1 MSTTEATESSV
12 VSLLNAFAAADL
24 PANASSPALEARHFV
39 ASGAAYLLS
48 FTVSN
53 TNASAQFI
61 QFHDLTQAPG
71 SGAVPRLVFT
81 VAGSSDRFVSY
92 PLPGRLFY
100 AGIWVANSST
110 SATLTAGSADC
121 FFDVQY
127 LPAY

>member
-1 MSTTEATESSV
+1 MSTPQTEESSV
-12 VSLLNAFAAADL
+12 VALLNAFAAADL
-24 PANASSPALEARHFV
+24 PANASSSKLEASHFV
-39 ASGAAYLLS
+39 LSGAGYLLS
-48 FTVSN
+48 FVVSN

-61 QFHDLTQAPG
+61 QFFDQTQAPG
-71 SGAVPRLVFT
+71 SGAVPRVVFT
-81 VAGSSDRFVSY
+81 VSGSADRVVSY